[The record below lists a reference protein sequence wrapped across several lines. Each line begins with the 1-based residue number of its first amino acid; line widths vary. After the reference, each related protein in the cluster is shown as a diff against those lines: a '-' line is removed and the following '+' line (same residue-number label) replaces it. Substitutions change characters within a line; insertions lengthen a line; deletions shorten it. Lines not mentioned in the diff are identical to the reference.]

1 MQIDGQKLT
10 ANASIGVAIY
20 PNDATDA
27 EKLIC
32 NADAALYRAKAE
44 GPGSIGSLNL
54 KWIAS
59 CASIASFNMTSDRP
73 LKTASSNLSINPKT

>member
-1 MQIDGQKLT
+1 
-10 ANASIGVAIY
+10 VAIY

-44 GPGSIGSLNL
+44 GPGSYRFFEPEMDSG
-54 KWIAS
+54 
-59 CASIASFNMTSDRP
+59 CAGIASFNMISDRP
-73 LKTASSNLSINPKT
+73 LKTASSNLSINPKP